1 MTNSPFDSADVL
13 SVVVSHTEDIAADRV
28 DLFVTVRGLSVVTGG
43 AALTKAREVAQ
54 LVSELK
60 AVGVAES
67 DIHLQGVSA
76 ETTTG
81 TLLKSSTASYR
92 LKIRCADLEK
102 LADILGVVTSQKNA
116 ALSSLGWLYP
126 DDDARRAVWLD
137 DCLRRA
143 NARAARIA
151 AGLGVQIV
159 GVHRFSESYH
169 DEEDGSVL
177 TLGADFG
184 SRRSVAMTS
193 EDLGLEVS
201 HVKRVQLYVSV
212 DFRVSGYD
220 APKEPS

>member
-1 MTNSPFDSADVL
+1 MTSSFDQTDVL
-13 SVVVSHTEDIAADRV
+13 SVVVSHAEEIAADRV

-102 LADILGVVTSQKNA
+102 LADILGIVTSQKNTEI
-116 ALSSLGWLYP
+116 SSLGWLYP
-126 DDDARRAVWLD
+126 DDDARRASWLD

-143 NARAARIA
+143 NAKAARVA
-151 AGLGVQIV
+151 SGLGIQIV
-159 GVHRFSESYH
+159 GVHRFVENFSDPEKPELRPVSYVRARKTP
-169 DEEDGSVL
+169 EP
-177 TLGADFG
+177 
-184 SRRSVAMTS
+184 MTA

-201 HVKRVQLYVSV
+201 HVKRVQLHVSV